1 MRWKMTSK
9 EVAIKSIQQLPE
21 DATWED
27 IRERINFVAGIRKG
41 IQEID
46 NGKGLSHEQV
56 KEEFSEWLTS

>member
-1 MRWKMTSK
+1 MTSK